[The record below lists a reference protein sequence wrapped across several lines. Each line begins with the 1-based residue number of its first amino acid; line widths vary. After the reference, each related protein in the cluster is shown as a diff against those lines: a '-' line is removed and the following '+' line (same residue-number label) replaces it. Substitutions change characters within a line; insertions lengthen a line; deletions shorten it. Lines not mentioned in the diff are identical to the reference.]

1 VRDDTRHGNPNTVT
15 PRGFFPYDRRPHT
28 TRPHQTSKRRGLRP
42 SRSNQQPQR
51 RRRRMRNVNPDFTDE
66 EQEQIMADV
75 DQIGDRMENRL
86 RGLTT
91 LTQPD
96 RE

>member
-1 VRDDTRHGNPNTVT
+1 
-15 PRGFFPYDRRPHT
+15 
-28 TRPHQTSKRRGLRP
+28 
-42 SRSNQQPQR
+42 
-51 RRRRMRNVNPDFTDE
+51 MRNSPDFTDE

-75 DQIGDRMENRL
+75 DQIGDRIENRL